1 MTKRVFFGF
10 AALFILS
17 CSSPVKKE
25 FSVTTG
31 ELTERELWRF
41 HRDIRYTY
49 FYYDDG
55 SISEGLL
62 LRWKPDSI
70 LVQPRGADLPINVP
84 TKGII
89 ALRVET
95 GNKVWR
101 AFTIGAIV
109 ALAYAGAMKS
119 YDLIDVSTGSAF
131 AKLFGPPAILA
142 GSIAIGSGMYTYED
156 YRLPDG
162 FVFDFDRVNPIYE
175 AIEGGGIRQA
185 H

>member
-1 MTKRVFFGF
+1 MTKKVFFGF
-10 AALFILS
+10 AALLILS
-17 CSSPVKKE
+17 CSSPIKKE
-25 FSVTTG
+25 LSVTAG

-55 SISEGLL
+55 AISEGLL

-70 LVQPRGADLPINVP
+70 LVQPRGVDLPINIP
-84 TKGII
+84 ANRIK

-101 AFTIGAIV
+101 AFTVGMLA

-119 YDLIDVSTGSAF
+119 YDLIDVSTGDAF

-142 GSIAIGSGMYTYED
+142 GSIAVGSGMYTYED

-162 FVFDFDRVNPIYE
+162 FVFDFDKVNSLYE
-175 AIEGGGIRQA
+175 ALE
-185 H
+185 